1 MVLVD
6 SSVWIEHFRNG
17 HSGLAALLSDASVLM
32 HPFIIGELACG
43 NLKQRALILS
53 DLAELPFAAMATH
66 EEALDLLHDRKLWGR
81 GIGWIDTHL
90 IASALLS
97 NCPLWTLDERL
108 KQTALS
114 LGVRHSPVV
123 KRHSPKNG

>member
-6 SSVWIEHFRNG
+6 SSVWIDHFRKG
-17 HSGLAALLSDASVLM
+17 HTGLAALLNEASVLT

-43 NLKQRALILS
+43 NLKHRNLILEN
-53 DLAELPFAAMATH
+53 LAELPAAAVATH
-66 EEALDLLHDRKLWGR
+66 EEAFDLLLDRKLYAR
-81 GIGWIDTHL
+81 GIGWVDAHL

-108 KQTALS
+108 KQTAAS
-114 LGVRHSPVV
+114 AGVAIR
-123 KRHSPKNG
+123 RL